1 MLACGGI
8 TPENIRSYFD
18 CGASAVA
25 FGGSVFR
32 EEWLKSRDFES
43 IGNAIKALIVAYNRG
58 C

>member
-32 EEWLKSRDFES
+32 EEWLKARFRFHRQEHKGSYLR
-43 IGNAIKALIVAYNRG
+43 I
-58 C
+58 